1 MWTYEQNKKKDYE
14 NRTRIDEMVP
24 IYVLDF
30 GSELLNMVIQGFRLA
45 HGTIIPPGNLTNKGF
60 AMIWE
65 NKLNLCVTRSILVL
79 LIPKYAEK
87 FEFHMRTCISAFYAN
102 SAAILNKL
110 SSHGNWKSVNLLVQK

>member
-24 IYVLDF
+24 IYVLVF

-87 FEFHMRTCISAFYAN
+87 F
-102 SAAILNKL
+102 
-110 SSHGNWKSVNLLVQK
+110 